1 MPGWAWCPDGGST
14 FTLPRLVGIGPALR
28 LLLAGET
35 IDAARAQAIGLVD
48 EVVDVAELDDE
59 VAALAGRLTAGAT
72 SSVRAIK
79 RLVRCQRDRRARA
92 GAGRRGGG
100 TAPGARRA
108 RSSAGGWRRSP
119 RGSRPAP
126 RERDRAV
133 RAGIFRPD
141 LLAGRVALVTGGGT
155 GIGLGIASCL
165 AAAGATVA
173 IASRKPE
180 HLEPAAA
187 ELRGRGARV
196 STVETNVREPEAV
209 ARMVER
215 VTAEHGRLDILVN
228 NAAGN
233 FYAPSAGLSP
243 NAWRAVVETDL
254 YGSFYCAQA
263 VYPVMKAQGG
273 GRIVSISMTLH
284 YRGWPLMA
292 HATAA
297 KAGVDALTRTLALEW
312 APDRITVNAVA
323 PGPIPTEGV
332 KKRVHPARRPR
343 ARRLPDGRVRHP
355 RHPARTLGHAR
366 RTSGQMVTF
375 LAGPAGE
382 WITGA
387 IFVVDGGSWLAGGRP

>member
-1 MPGWAWCPDGGST
+1 V
-14 FTLPRLVGIGPALR
+14 FV
-28 LLLAGET
+28 
-35 IDAARAQAIGLVD
+35 
-48 EVVDVAELDDE
+48 
-59 VAALAGRLTAGAT
+59 
-72 SSVRAIK
+72 
-79 RLVRCQRDRRARA
+79 
-92 GAGRRGGG
+92 
-100 TAPGARRA
+100 
-108 RSSAGGWRRSP
+108 
-119 RGSRPAP
+119 
-126 RERDRAV
+126 
-133 RAGIFRPD
+133 PD
-141 LLAGRVALVTGGGT
+141 LLAGKVALVTGGGT
-155 GIGLGIASCL
+155 GIGLGIAACL
-165 AAAGATVA
+165 ARAGATVA

-187 ELRGRGARV
+187 ELRGAGARV

-215 VTAEHGRLDILVN
+215 VASEHGRLDILVN

-233 FYAPSAGLSP
+233 FYAPSASLSP

-263 VYPVMKAQGG
+263 VYPIMKTQGG

-332 KKRVHPARRPR
+332 KKAFTPPDARAPDLFRMDEYATRAIPLGRWGTPA
-343 ARRLPDGRVRHP
+343 DV
-355 RHPARTLGHAR
+355 
-366 RTSGQMVTF
+366 GQMVTF
-375 LAGPAGE
+375 LAGPGGE